1 MTDMAAVAPNPR
13 VTGAMRYVRKGTRS
27 AVAVPHRY
35 AYHLVALRITL
46 SRSPGLGVIWSL
58 WQLPVVLDKPDLR
71 VPAPFFLGVIP
82 LAVLFTWLYL
92 HTRGSLLIAVLFHAW
107 YDLVL
112 MYPLDVIARSDYARM
127 WWLLFAVQSLV
138 AVVVLLAERRRFTQK
153 TTDPA
158 LMRPS
163 VMASG

>member
-1 MTDMAAVAPNPR
+1 M
-13 VTGAMRYVRKGTRS
+13 
-27 AVAVPHRY
+27 
-35 AYHLVALRITL
+35 
-46 SRSPGLGVIWSL
+46 
-58 WQLPVVLDKPDLR
+58 
-71 VPAPFFLGVIP
+71 
-82 LAVLFTWLYL
+82 
-92 HTRGSLLIAVLFHAW
+92 LFHAW